1 MTGNALAVRRAES
14 TAVAR
19 QPNGDVNFGDLWHMA
34 EKLVPTGMLP
44 DHIKT
49 PGAACAI
56 ILAGRELGMGP
67 MRALRSLQLV
77 KGKVVESADSQLARF
92 KSDGGRAVFV
102 KFSETEAELHLRHPN
117 GDEHTER
124 FTMEDARRAGLA
136 GKDTWKAYPKPMLR
150 SRVITAGLKS
160 LGWEG
165 GAGVYDPEEAASF
178 GGPTPHEPSAGS
190 GISGTEHQYGD
201 EMTLEQALA
210 TPLLGGPTKWG
221 GNGGKPLGD
230 VPLRVLRAALT
241 FFEDKLRKEHDD
253 RVAVQ
258 AEALTLVLAEFER
271 RETAEVPPRAE
282 TVVMPP
288 PGRIEDALS
297 ANAAPGVNED
307 LF

>member
-1 MTGNALAVRRAES
+1 MS
-14 TAVAR
+14 TALTVQRAR
-19 QPNGDVNFGDLWHMA
+19 PAAVTRPTPPDVNFGDLWHMA
-34 EKLVPTGMLP
+34 EQLVPTGMLP

-77 KGKVVESADSQLARF
+77 KGKVVEGADSQLARF

-102 KFSETEAELHLRHPN
+102 TLTDTEAELHLRHPN

-124 FTMEDARRAGLA
+124 FTLQDAQKAGLV
-136 GKDTWKAYPKPMLR
+136 GSGSMYQKYPKAMLR

-165 GAGVYDPEEAASF
+165 GAGVYDPSEAAEF
-178 GGPTPHEPSAGS
+178 GAPRRADAASVAG
-190 GISGTEHQYGD
+190 GHQYGD

-221 GNGGKPLGD
+221 GHGGKPLAE
-230 VPLRVLRAALT
+230 VPEKVLARALEY
-241 FFEDKLRKEHDD
+241 FEGKLLAQHDD
-253 RVAVQ
+253 RLAVQ
-258 AEALTLVLAEFER
+258 AEAITLVLAEFER
-271 RETAEVPPRAE
+271 REPAAAHADGAVPPGGL
-282 TVVMPP
+282 VQ
-288 PGRIEDALS
+288 DAL
-297 ANAAPGVNED
+297 APTA
-307 LF
+307 